1 MSNRYS
7 QVRSLNMKPDRSPAT
22 TTEARAIKH
31 RLQRGAIKSIA
42 LIAALAACI
51 SGCGARD
58 DAQSSPVETTSE
70 QDADFVRM
78 ATAGR
83 LLADLQSYLTSD
95 APAPR
100 TFNFDRLAFSPGSS
114 RIQAADERTIYSLA
128 NALRNHPSARIRI
141 IGYADPGFDGADYKD
156 LPLRRA
162 ESIVEALRAAGV
174 DSSRLETAAGRTVGK
189 GRVAQLL
196 VLQK

>member
-1 MSNRYS
+1 
-7 QVRSLNMKPDRSPAT
+7 MKCIT
-22 TTEARAIKH
+22 
-31 RLQRGAIKSIA
+31 

-51 SGCGARD
+51 SGCDGRD
-58 DAQSSPVETTSE
+58 DAQSSPLETTAE
-70 QDADFVRM
+70 EDADFVRM

-83 LLADLQSYLTSD
+83 LLPDLQSYLTSD

-100 TFNFDRLAFSPGSS
+100 TFNFDRLAFSSGSS
-114 RIQAADERTIYSLA
+114 KIQAADERTIYALA

-141 IGYADPGFDGADYKD
+141 IGYADPEFDGADYKG

-162 ESIVEALRAAGV
+162 QSIAEALREAGV
-174 DSSRLETAAGRTVGK
+174 DGSRLETAAGRTVGK